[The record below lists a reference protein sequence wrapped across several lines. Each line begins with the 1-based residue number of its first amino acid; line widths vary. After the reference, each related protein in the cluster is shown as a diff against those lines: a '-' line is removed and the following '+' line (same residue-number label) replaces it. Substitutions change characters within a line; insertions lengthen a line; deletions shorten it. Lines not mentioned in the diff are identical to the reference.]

1 MAGRPDGNDHAPAEQ
16 NGPRNP
22 QGTRLLTS
30 PGTPSEPISWRWRIS
45 KAFGLAGP
53 RVGYTTK
60 ADLMEME
67 DRLIERMDERLDAVD
82 ADLKAIRAH
91 LGVPDDA

>member
-1 MAGRPDGNDHAPAEQ
+1 MAGRPDGNDDHAPAEHD
-16 NGPRNP
+16 GPRNP
-22 QGTRLLTS
+22 QGTRLLTL
-30 PGTPSEPISWRWRIS
+30 PGTPSEPILWRIS

-53 RVGYTTK
+53 RVGFTTK

>member
-1 MAGRPDGNDHAPAEQ
+1 
-16 NGPRNP
+16 
-22 QGTRLLTS
+22 
-30 PGTPSEPISWRWRIS
+30 
-45 KAFGLAGP
+45 
-53 RVGYTTK
+53 
-60 ADLMEME
+60 MEME